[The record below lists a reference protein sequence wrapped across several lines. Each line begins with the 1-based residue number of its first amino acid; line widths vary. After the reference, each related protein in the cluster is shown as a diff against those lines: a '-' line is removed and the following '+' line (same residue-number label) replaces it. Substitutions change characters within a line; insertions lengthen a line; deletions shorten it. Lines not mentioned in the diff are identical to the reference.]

1 MSSYFLTVFPDIST
15 NVMSWRCNNK
25 DFSSQSFTVEKDR
38 GLYLKCSLAQKEDEL
53 TDLSEQL
60 GGLQLRQLRQ
70 ELQENKDKLT
80 FENMV
85 LGEIKNLDT
94 TSSHSHDPPPGFYF
108 KPAPTIPD
116 PVV

>member
-1 MSSYFLTVFPDIST
+1 
-15 NVMSWRCNNK
+15 MSWRCNNK

-85 LGEIKNLDT
+85 LAG
-94 TSSHSHDPPPGFYF
+94 
-108 KPAPTIPD
+108 KPEAPEESR
-116 PVV
+116 VQKEELMARLEEQLGK